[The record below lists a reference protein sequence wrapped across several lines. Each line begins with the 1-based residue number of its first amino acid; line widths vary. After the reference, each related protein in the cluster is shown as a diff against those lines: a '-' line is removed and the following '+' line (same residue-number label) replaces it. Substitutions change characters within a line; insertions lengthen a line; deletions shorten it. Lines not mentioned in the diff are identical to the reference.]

1 MSNSRS
7 GAFVSGILF
16 ALLVLVLGGAYFFN
30 KDAILKFYTDFT
42 VSKDVTHFVGEYQ
55 NTAMNSI
62 FLQLQD
68 VSIEDSELAEQM
80 QASVLDPEAYRAIAK
95 QRLDLYKKSLI
106 LVVNAIEVV
115 QAIQADSDESREI
128 QSLFLGSL
136 EKRKEAYNLYI
147 SGLEKNSIQVN
158 SEDDFLNANKAFIEA
173 EKLNE
178 QAYQKIQEECV
189 SCKISSE

>member
-16 ALLVLVLGGAYFFN
+16 IFLVFFLGGIYFFN
-30 KDAILKFYTDFT
+30 QDSIQKFYTDFN
-42 VSKDVTHFVGEYQ
+42 VSKDVTRFVGEYQ

-68 VSIEDSELAEQM
+68 SSVEDSELAERM
-80 QASVLDPEAYRAIAK
+80 QASVSDPETYRFIAK
-95 QRLDLYKKSLI
+95 QRLDLYKKSLL
-106 LVVNAIEVV
+106 LVVNAIEV
-115 QAIQADSDESREI
+115 AETIQTDSDESKEI
-128 QSLFLGSL
+128 QSLFLDSL
-136 EKRKEAYNLYI
+136 EKRREAYDLYI
-147 SGLEKNSIQVN
+147 SGLEKNSIQVD
-158 SEDDFLNANKAFIEA
+158 SEDDFVHANKAFVEA

-178 QAYQKIQEECV
+178 QAYEKIKEECV